1 MFDEP
6 SFRQAR
12 PTDDRRIGDDMD
24 DTAPPIN
31 IEAADEYLASLLD
44 GDKRQAVSAVF
55 DRLDDGWTVRRIY
68 LEILEPAQRRLG
80 DLWQVNRIS
89 VAQEHFA
96 SAVTQLV
103 MCQLYAIGSSE
114 SPRRGLRA
122 VACAAGGELHEIG
135 LRMVADFLDMA
146 GWDSY
151 QVGGNTPVDA
161 ICAAAI
167 ERDVHLVALS
177 ATMTDSVPVLS
188 EAITALR
195 ADPRTAGIPIIV
207 GGPAFQTD
215 PQLAEKLGADGYAT
229 DAASA
234 VDLAE
239 KFAERKSSG

>member
-1 MFDEP
+1 MN
-6 SFRQAR
+6 
-12 PTDDRRIGDDMD
+12 
-24 DTAPPIN
+24 DTATLVGL
-31 IEAADEYLASLLD
+31 EGADEYLAALLD
-44 GDKRQAVSAVF
+44 GDKRHAVAAVF
-55 DRLDDGWTVRRIY
+55 DRLDDGWTVPRIY

-103 MCQLYAIGSSE
+103 MCQLYAVGSAE
-114 SPRRGLRA
+114 APRRGLRA

-151 QVGGNTPVDA
+151 QVGGNTPVGS

-167 ERDVHLVALS
+167 ERAAHLVALS
-177 ATMTDSVPVLS
+177 ATMSDNVPVLA

-195 ADPRTAGIPIIV
+195 ADPRSADIPIIV
-207 GGPAFQTD
+207 GGAAFRSD
-215 PQLAEKLGADGYAT
+215 PGLAEEMGADGYAP
-229 DAASA
+229 DATTA
-234 VDLAE
+234 VELAE
-239 KFAERKSSG
+239 RLAVRAQGG